1 MALTK
6 VSYSLIKGD
15 TVSVVDFGADPTG
28 TTDAT
33 TVIQSAID
41 SGAKAVYFPAGTYK
55 ITSQIDLVSDQVLF
69 GDGQEQSIISVS
81 GSAWG
86 STKALSGED
95 TGNVEIR
102 NLGFVG
108 DSHASTA
115 AVVYLEN
122 TGAAKLVG
130 PKITNCSFTSLN
142 GYSVVSVQGP
152 ITGSDWTTTTEPS
165 SSWNTFE
172 NTIISGLL
180 FTDCTVPNTTYAYP
194 SLGLSGLRRFN
205 VDGVIID
212 NCQERG
218 ISAGYFTD
226 GVISNCNVQT
236 TTNGNASS
244 NPHAIYI
251 RTTKRFSVSNCAVN
265 LNTTLGSACV
275 RLSRGAYYGTISN
288 IQASTA
294 STGSGKGFMSHGGN
308 DIVLSG
314 CHFVT
319 SGVACQIAGHG
330 SVSGTDGTSDSSFAD
345 ANNII
350 VSSSYFETTGDV
362 QALYASAVAVGTGE
376 PRQPYMKNVRIEGCQ
391 FVNDTTDTDQIA
403 LLDIGDQAI
412 VSDCKFYGDNPQA
425 AVLLDRDNRIDSADF
440 AWHFENC
447 EFTSGTETTTSDA
460 GATHGDAFTT
470 VGILYDNNVTSNELY
485 VSDCRF
491 KNWFTGLGINNGQI
505 VNIEGSTFTNV
516 FSGIRTEGAS
526 SSKVYISRNS
536 FYVSPANGARIHF
549 GVANTTATDYSY
561 VTHNVMRAVSGR
573 GLLFDSVTYKLLYV
587 SHNNY
592 DGSSKFIQ
600 DCPNVATIKVTH
612 NLVTE
617 SAATTLPA
625 NPIDQFN
632 YGIT

>member
-6 VSYSLIKGD
+6 VSYSLVKGD

-69 GDGQEQSIISVS
+69 GDGQDQSIISVS
-81 GSAWG
+81 GSSWAA
-86 STKALSGED
+86 TKALSGED

-142 GYSVVSVQGP
+142 GYGVVQVQGP

-172 NTIISGLL
+172 NTIISNLL
-180 FTDCTVPNTTYAYP
+180 FTDCTVPNTTYAYA
-194 SLGLSGLRRFN
+194 SLSLSALRRFN
-205 VDGVIID
+205 VDGIVID

-244 NPHAIYI
+244 NPHGIYI

-275 RLSRGAYYGTISN
+275 RLSRGAYYGVISN
-288 IQASTA
+288 IQGSTA
-294 STGSGKGFMSHGGN
+294 STGSAKGFMSHGGN

-319 SGVACQIAGHG
+319 AGVACEIAGHA
-330 SVSGTDGTSDSSFAD
+330 SVSGTDGTSDPSFAD
-345 ANNII
+345 ANDI
-350 VSSSYFETTGDV
+350 VISSCYFKTTGDTQV
-362 QALYASAVAVGTGE
+362 FYANAVAVPNTE
-376 PRQPYMKNVRIEGCQ
+376 PRQPYMKNVRIEGCELI
-391 FVNDTTDTDQIA
+391 NDTSLTDQIA

-412 VSDCKFYGDNPQA
+412 FSDCKFYGDNPQA
-425 AVLLDRDNRIDSADF
+425 AVLVDRDNRISADDF

-447 EFTSGTETTTSDA
+447 EFVSGTETTTSDPS
-460 GATHGDAFTT
+460 ATHGDAFTT
-470 VGILYDNNVTSNELY
+470 VGILYDNNVSNSELY

-491 KNWFTGLGINNGQI
+491 KNWFTGLGINNGQV
-505 VNIEGSTFTNV
+505 VNVEGSTFTNV
-516 FSGIRTEGAS
+516 YSGIRTEGVS
-526 SSKVYISRNS
+526 SSRVYISRNS
-536 FYVSPANGARIHF
+536 FYVTPANGSCVHF
-549 GVANTTATDYSY
+549 GVANTAATTYSY
-561 VTHNVMRAVSGR
+561 VTHNVMRAVNGR
-573 GLLFDSVTYKLLYV
+573 GLLFDGVTYKLLYV

-617 SAATTLPA
+617 GAATTLPA